1 MVATG
6 TAQRRWLEDYDLVA
20 RAIAMLDGDGP
31 GGSGQRPP
39 SVAALAAT
47 LHVSTGHL
55 QRTFARFAG
64 TSPARLLRWLTAD
77 AARRLLQERHTVL
90 DTTGRVGLSSTGR
103 LHELFVT
110 LDGVT
115 PGEVGSGGAGL
126 TIRATLRATPLGPA
140 AVAATDRGLL
150 RLAFVSPDETVDGVL
165 AQLRA
170 TWPRATLGIDPT
182 AGDGAVAHLA
192 ALFDGRCPAERLPV
206 GVIGTNLQ
214 LKVWEALLRIPDD
227 RVVTYRDVAEVAGRD
242 DAVRAVAGAIGRNPV
257 AMLIPCH
264 RVLRST
270 GGLGG
275 YAWGTTRKRALL
287 AREAARAS

>member
-1 MVATG
+1 MA
-6 TAQRRWLEDYDLVA
+6 AQVTTDGVPHRRWLEDYDLVA
-20 RAIAMLDGDGP
+20 RAIVAIDTLDG
-31 GGSGQRPP
+31 RPP
-39 SVAALAAT
+39 SVAALASA

-77 AARRLLQERHTVL
+77 AARRLLREHRTVL
-90 DTTGRVGLSSTGR
+90 ETSAEVGLSSTGR
-103 LHELFVT
+103 RHELFVT

-126 TIRATLRATPLGPA
+126 SIRATVRATPLGPA
-140 AVAATDRGLL
+140 MLAETDRGLL
-150 RLAFVSPDETVDGVL
+150 SLAFLGDVEGEDAGFSHLHD
-165 AQLRA
+165 A
-170 TWPRATLGIDPT
+170 WPRAVILPDPD
-182 AGDGAVAHLA
+182 AGEAAVAHLA
-192 ALFDGRCPAERLPV
+192 ALFDGERPAERLPV
-206 GVIGTNLQ
+206 GVVGTNLQ

-227 RVVTYRDVAEVAGRD
+227 AVVSYLDLAEVAGRP

-257 AMLIPCH
+257 ATLIPCH

-270 GGLGG
+270 GELGG

>member
-1 MVATG
+1 VAVNEV
-6 TAQRRWLEDYDLVA
+6 AQRRWLEDYDLVA
-20 RAIAMLDGDGP
+20 RAIGALDTA
-31 GGSGQRPP
+31 GQRPP
-39 SVAALAAT
+39 SVAALAAA

-77 AARRLLQERHTVL
+77 AARRLLRERHTVL
-90 DTTGRVGLSSTGR
+90 DTTVQVGLSSPGR

-115 PGEVGSGGAGL
+115 PGEIGSGGAGL
-126 TIRATLRATPLGPA
+126 SIRAALRATPLGPA
-140 AVAATDRGLL
+140 AVAETDRGLL
-150 RLAFVSPDETVDGVL
+150 SLAFVAPDATGDDVL
-165 AQLRA
+165 GQLRT
-170 TWPRATLGIDPT
+170 TWPRANVTTDGA
-182 AGDGAVAHLA
+182 AGDAAVAHLA
-192 ALFDGRCPAERLPV
+192 ALFDGDRPAERLPV
-206 GVIGTNLQ
+206 GVVGTNLQ

-227 RVVTYRDVAEVAGRD
+227 AVVAYRDIAEVAGRP

-257 AMLIPCH
+257 ATLIPCH

-270 GGLGG
+270 GELGG

>member
-1 MVATG
+1 VAVNEV
-6 TAQRRWLEDYDLVA
+6 AQRRWLEDYDLVA
-20 RAIAMLDGDGP
+20 RAIGALDTA
-31 GGSGQRPP
+31 GQRPP
-39 SVAALAAT
+39 SVAALAAA

-77 AARRLLQERHTVL
+77 AARRLLRERHTVL
-90 DTTGRVGLSSTGR
+90 DTTVQVGLSSPGR

-115 PGEVGSGGAGL
+115 PGEIGSGGAGL
-126 TIRATLRATPLGPA
+126 SIRAALRATPLGPA
-140 AVAATDRGLL
+140 AVAETDRGLL
-150 RLAFVSPDETVDGVL
+150 SLAFVAPDATGDDVFG
-165 AQLRA
+165 QLRT
-170 TWPRATLGIDPT
+170 TWPRANVTTDGA
-182 AGDGAVAHLA
+182 AGDAAVAHLA
-192 ALFDGRCPAERLPV
+192 ALFDGDRPAERLPV
-206 GVIGTNLQ
+206 GVVGTNLQ

-227 RVVTYRDVAEVAGRD
+227 AVVAYRDIAEVAGRP

-257 AMLIPCH
+257 ATLIPCH

-270 GGLGG
+270 GELGG